1 MLKHRELT
9 RQRINQLGR
18 RITRH
23 IYADPMPLNA
33 SYLPSPEPLPF
44 AAVKGRRFKKIEPGT
59 IWGDAFDC
67 AWFRFE
73 GKLDSRYKGQTLVAL
88 IDIGGEGCVLNK
100 RGKPLQGLTSKF
112 EDQHG
117 GFIGPKREVRLFSPA
132 KGSESVSLLVDGGAN
147 HLQGQ
152 QRRCEFRQAELCTFD
167 EPMFKLYH
175 EFRFLEL
182 LMLELPVSSRHGQL
196 IERCLNDVCNIMT
209 RWDPTEVIAARRRL
223 AAELARPANASAL
236 NVTAIGHAHMDVA
249 WLWPLRETVRKVG
262 RTFSTALRMMEEY
275 PDYHFGA
282 SQPHLYQMLKD
293 NYPSLFNEVRAAVKG
308 GRWEVQG
315 GMWVESDCNI
325 PSGES
330 LVRQVLH
337 GKRFF
342 HKEFGVDVK
351 HLWLPDVFGYSA
363 ALPQIL
369 RKSGIDYFTTHKLNW
384 NQFNRFPHH
393 TMYWQ
398 GIDGSRIFSHFMAG
412 NDYNVPATPKAFMN
426 FERENRDGDR
436 TDHALCLFGI
446 GDGGGGP
453 GRTHIE
459 WTTLARDLEDLPK
472 VTMGKAA
479 DFFTAAESSSRDL
492 LTWVGEL
499 YFEYHRGTYTS
510 QALVKKMNRRLEL
523 LIREVEFLYCQMP
536 ASRYPARE
544 LERIWKVILLNQFH
558 DIIPGSSI
566 NRVYKEA
573 HAQYAAAETELI
585 ALRDTADKSYGD
597 SVNTRDTQSPRIVFN
612 PLSWA
617 RQTIAFMPDERRT
630 RWVDA
635 AGNRLISQRVREGML
650 VQLQVPSMGHN
661 LFGFAQQSNVAPA
674 SALPSTN
681 KKLENN
687 LLRVD
692 FAADGRIRR
701 IYDKSL
707 RREVLA
713 PGAKANEFCL
723 YEDLPLAYEAWDI
736 DAYYLEKAPTHPHL
750 TSVEL
755 VEHGALRATIRQ
767 TWEDDNYTITQHISL
782 DRDSRIIE
790 FDTQVD
796 WQESQHMLRVAFPV
810 NVKAEQAN
818 YEIQFGHVARPTHAN
833 TSWDMARFEVVGHK
847 WADLSQPNYG
857 VAILND
863 CKYGHRIFGNTI
875 SLNLLRSPTRPDPEA
890 DRHIHR
896 FRYALYPHAGNLVE
910 AQVVNRAWEFNVP
923 VRLLKAAGGKGKR
936 PAMDS
941 LITSSCSNVIIDT
954 VKRAEDDRQ
963 IIVRMYESAGID
975 CVTDVHINGTWDNIE
990 EVNLLEEPLRQIAG
1004 ARQNTKLTFSPFEIK
1019 TIKLNSG

>member
-1 MLKHRELT
+1 MLKHRQLT

-18 RITRH
+18 RITRQ
-23 IYADPMPLNA
+23 IYRDPMPLKA
-33 SYLPSPEPLPF
+33 SYLPSPEPIPF
-44 AAVKGRRFKKIEPGT
+44 AELKGRRFKKIVEGT
-59 IWGDAFDC
+59 AWGDEFDC

-73 GKLDSRYKGQTLVAL
+73 TKLTAAYKGQDVVAL
-88 IDIGGEGCVLNK
+88 IDIGGEGCVFDR
-100 RGKPLQGLTSKF
+100 RGRPVQGLTPRY

-117 GFIGPKREVRLFSPA
+117 GFIGPKREVRLFSRA
-132 KGSESVSLLVDGGAN
+132 KGSERVSLLVDGGAN
-147 HLQGQ
+147 HLQGR
-152 QRRCEFRQAELCTFD
+152 QRQCRFQRAEVCTLDKAMFRF
-167 EPMFKLYH
+167 YH

-182 LMLELPVSSRHGQL
+182 LMLELPESSRHGQL
-196 IERCLNDVCNIMT
+196 IERCLNNVCNMVT
-209 RWDPTEVIAARRRL
+209 RWDDAEIKAARNLL
-223 AAELARPANASAL
+223 ATELSRPANASAL
-236 NVTAIGHAHMDVA
+236 NVTAIGHAHLDVA
-249 WLWPLRETVRKVG
+249 WLWPLRETVRKAG
-262 RTFSTALRMMEEY
+262 RTFATALRMMEEY
-275 PDYHFGA
+275 PHYHFGA
-282 SQPHLYQMLKD
+282 SQPHLYQMVKD
-293 NYPSLFNEVRAAVKG
+293 NYPSLFNEVKSAVKQ

-330 LVRQVLH
+330 MVRQILH

-342 HKEFGVDVK
+342 RKEFDVDVK

-369 RKSGIDYFTTHKLNW
+369 KKSGIDYFTTHKLNW

-398 GIDGSRIFSHFMAG
+398 GIDGTRIFAHFMAG
-412 NDYNVPATPKAFMN
+412 NDYNVPATPHAFMN

-459 WTTLARDLEDLPK
+459 WTQLARDLEDLPK

-479 DFFTAAESSSRDL
+479 DFFEQAEASSRDL

-523 LIREVEFLYCQMP
+523 LCREVEFLYSQLP
-536 ASRYPARE
+536 PSRYPTRE

-573 HAQYAAAETELI
+573 HEQYARAEAELL
-585 ALRDTADKSYGD
+585 ALRDAADAAYAD
-597 SVNTRDTQSPRIVFN
+597 SVDTEAMRDPRIVVN
-612 PLSWA
+612 PLSWE
-617 RQTIAFMPDERRT
+617 RETIVFMPNERRT
-630 RWVDA
+630 LWADA
-635 AGNRLISQRVREGML
+635 VGNRLDSQRVKDGVL
-650 VQLQVPSMGHN
+650 VQLHVPAMGHN
-661 LFGFAQQSNVAPA
+661 LIGVALGQQAAPA
-674 SALPSTN
+674 KDLPSTD
-681 KKLENN
+681 KKLENG

-701 IYDKSL
+701 IYDKALS
-707 RREVLA
+707 REVLA
-713 PGAKANEFCL
+713 PGTRANEFCL

-736 DAYYLEKAPTHPHL
+736 DAYYLEKAPTHPRL
-750 TSVEL
+750 KEMRL
-755 VEHGALRATIRQ
+755 VEQGPLRSTVEQI
-767 TWEDDNYTITQHISL
+767 WEDDNYTIKQHISL
-782 DRDSRIIE
+782 DRESRLIE
-790 FDTQVD
+790 FDTEVD
-796 WQESQHMLRVAFPV
+796 WRETQHMLRVRFPV
-810 NVKAEQAN
+810 NVKSDQAN
-818 YEIQFGHVARPTHAN
+818 YEIQFGYVARPTHAN

-857 VAILND
+857 VALLND

-890 DRHIHR
+890 DRHVHQ
-896 FRYALYPHAGNLVE
+896 FRYALYPHAGGLVDAE
-910 AQVVNRAWEFNVP
+910 VVNRAWEFNVP
-923 VRLLKAAGGKGKR
+923 ARFFKATDGKGKR
-936 PAMDS
+936 AALDS
-941 LITSSCSNVIIDT
+941 FVTSNCPNVIIDT
-954 VKRAEDDRQ
+954 VKRAEDDKQ
-963 IIVRMYESAGID
+963 IVIRMYESCGID
-975 CVTDVHINGTWDNIE
+975 CQSEIQITTPVESIE
-990 EVNLLEEPLRQIAG
+990 EVNLMEESLHTLPVSGDKL
-1004 ARQNTKLTFSPFEIK
+1004 KLTFGPFEIR
-1019 TIKLNSG
+1019 TIKINAA